1 MLFEACKQEIK
12 ERIENMAKTEPI
24 RNIQDIKKLKEYFK
38 KNNRSR
44 DYLLFTLGVN
54 TALRISDILCL
65 RYNDV
70 IDFESGKVKK
80 HLNLKEQKTGKD
92 KCCFLNEVC
101 VCAINEYY
109 NETNGSKEEY
119 LFQSRKGTN
128 QPITRQRAYCI
139 IKEAAS
145 YTGLSAR
152 ISCHS
157 MRKTFGYHAWKTG
170 VSPAII
176 MDIFNHSSMK
186 VTKIYLGITQDD
198 TDDVYRKILL

>member
-1 MLFEACKQEIK
+1 MFFEACKQEIK

-92 KCCFLNEVC
+92 
-101 VCAINEYY
+101 
-109 NETNGSKEEY
+109 TS
-119 LFQSRKGTN
+119 QRKKN
-128 QPITRQRAYCI
+128 
-139 IKEAAS
+139 S
-145 YTGLSAR
+145 L
-152 ISCHS
+152 
-157 MRKTFGYHAWKTG
+157 
-170 VSPAII
+170 
-176 MDIFNHSSMK
+176 
-186 VTKIYLGITQDD
+186 
-198 TDDVYRKILL
+198 

>member
-1 MLFEACKQEIK
+1 
-12 ERIENMAKTEPI
+12 MAKTEPI
-24 RNIQDIKKLKEYFK
+24 RRIQDIKKIKEYFK
-38 KNNRSR
+38 KHNRSR
-44 DYLLFTLGVN
+44 YLLLFTLGIN

-65 RYNDV
+65 KYDDV
-70 IDFESGKVKK
+70 IDFENGKVKE
-80 HLNLKEQKTGKD
+80 HINLKEGKTGKD
-92 KCCFLNEVC
+92 KCCFLNEMC
-101 VCAINEYY
+101 VRTINEYY

-145 YTGLSAR
+145 YNGLSTQ

-186 VTKIYLGITQDD
+186 VTKIYLGINQDD

>member
-1 MLFEACKQEIK
+1 
-12 ERIENMAKTEPI
+12 MAKTEPI
-24 RNIQDIKKLKEYFK
+24 RKIQDIEKLKNYLK
-38 KNNRSR
+38 KSNRSR

-54 TALRISDILCL
+54 TALRISDILSL
-65 RYNDV
+65 KYNDV
-70 IDFESGKVKK
+70 IDFESGKVKG
-80 HLNLKEQKTGKD
+80 HVNLKEQKTGKD

-101 VCAINEYY
+101 VRAINEYHR
-109 NETNGSKEEY
+109 ETNGSKDDY

-145 YTGLSAR
+145 HIGLDAQ

-170 VSPAII
+170 VSPAVI
-176 MDIFNHSSMK
+176 MEIFNHSSMK
-186 VTKIYLGITQDD
+186 TTMIYLGINQDD
-198 TDDVYRKILL
+198 ADDVYRKILL